1 MLTGAWLGVN
11 SDWSPAGA
19 AARQVFERI
28 KQKGLTESGRL
39 KQRVEDFGPADVT
52 EEVRGR
58 AKATFQG
65 PREGTSYKGLSPK
78 QTCLGTSYKGLSP
91 KQTTVQRERCISRA
105 GPWCEGL
112 NPRQT
117 WARPTARRRVVTS

>member
-58 AKATFQG
+58 AKG
-65 PREGTSYKGLSPK
+65 
-78 QTCLGTSYKGLSP
+78 
-91 KQTTVQRERCISRA
+91 
-105 GPWCEGL
+105 
-112 NPRQT
+112 
-117 WARPTARRRVVTS
+117 ARVH